1 LFYVRLGLEV
11 ECLTLF
17 AALTC
22 VESLIMTVSS
32 VVGALTCV
40 ESLIMTVSSVV
51 GALTCVESL
60 MMTVSCVVGRN
71 FLAGIV
77 IGAGIQVRDV
87 QPQYLTS
94 S

>member
-1 LFYVRLGLEV
+1 MCGEPDDD
-11 ECLTLF
+11 
-17 AALTC
+17 
-22 VESLIMTVSS
+22 
-32 VVGALTCV
+32 VVGWD
-40 ESLIMTVSSVV
+40 
-51 GALTCVESL
+51 
-60 MMTVSCVVGRN
+60 

>member
-1 LFYVRLGLEV
+1 
-11 ECLTLF
+11 
-17 AALTC
+17 
-22 VESLIMTVSS
+22 
-32 VVGALTCV
+32 
-40 ESLIMTVSSVV
+40 MTVSSVV

-60 MMTVSCVVGRN
+60 MMTVSSVVGRN